1 MDAPVQEGDLLAGKY
16 RVEKVL
22 GYGGM
27 GVVVSAF
34 RGDLEQRV
42 AVKFLSEAAAERP
55 DAAERFRRE
64 ARAAA
69 KIKSDHVARV
79 LDVGTLDTGQP
90 FMVMEFLEGN
100 DIADELRRFTYLP
113 IIDAVEFILQAIEA
127 LAEAHASGVV
137 HRDLKP
143 GNLFLAR
150 RADGSRRV
158 KVLDFGIS
166 KALAGSSVEELSLT
180 KTAALVGSPLY
191 MAPEQ
196 MRSAKDVDT
205 RADIWSLG
213 AMLYEMLTGQSP
225 YTGESIPQLCAA
237 LLHDDPIPLRQHRP
251 EVPEGLEQV
260 VLRCLMKDRNQ
271 RYSTVYDLGRALLPF
286 AMPDSRVHVERA
298 ERVLGAPDLVTSSAP
313 VIMGAADRSSLPHGS
328 TPMPSM
334 PITPFA
340 SSPPVVL
347 RHTDPT
353 VASWGQSGASGSG
366 KRRGLLIGIAL
377 VAALLA
383 GGVGLWAARGG
394 PASAAK
400 LPPAPTVIAH
410 ADAPKPEP
418 PSVGASQPAAEAAP
432 AAPVP
437 TAPAVTASAEP
448 SVLAPTP
455 PEPPTTAALTKPK
468 PTPVAVKAP
477 APAPQVVA
485 AKKPETKLAAPP
497 PTAAKS
503 GGVTDFGGRR

>member
-1 MDAPVQEGDLLAGKY
+1 MLAGKY

-22 GYGGM
+22 GFGGM

-42 AVKFLSEAAAERP
+42 AVKFLGQAAAQRP

-69 KIKSDHVARV
+69 KIRSEHVARV
-79 LDVGTLDTGQP
+79 LDVGTLDNGLP
-90 FMVMEFLEGN
+90 YMVMEYLEGN
-100 DIADELRRFTYLP
+100 DIAEELRRLQRLP
-113 IIDAVEFILQAIEA
+113 ILEAVEFILQAIEA
-127 LAEAHASGVV
+127 LAEAHAAGVV

-166 KALAGSSVEELSLT
+166 KALTGTSVEELSLT
-180 KTAALVGSPLY
+180 KTAALIGSPLY

-213 AMLYEMLTGQSP
+213 AMLYEMLTGEPP

-251 EVPEGLEQV
+251 EIPEGLEQA

-271 RYSTVYDLGRALLPF
+271 RFPNVFELGRALLPF
-286 AMPDSRVHVERA
+286 ALADSRIHVERA
-298 ERVLGAPDLVTSSAP
+298 ERVLGVADGTMSLMAPGTERTSR
-313 VIMGAADRSSLPHGS
+313 VYS
-328 TPMPSM
+328 TPAVSV
-334 PITPFA
+334 PITPLAVTPAAFMQ
-340 SSPPVVL
+340 PM
-347 RHTDPT
+347 DPT
-353 VASWGQSGASGSG
+353 VNSWGQSGLGAAP
-366 KRRGLLIGIAL
+366 KRRGRLLIVGG

-383 GGVGLWAARGG
+383 AGGGLWAASSSSTPEAKSTPPVSG
-394 PASAAK
+394 PDSTKVDTKASPA
-400 LPPAPTVIAH
+400 PPPEAAPTVSEA
-410 ADAPKPEP
+410 ASSASPLAVNPPGPAPAKAALAGAGKSAPKRTETKRPETTP
-418 PSVGASQPAAEAAP
+418 AP
-432 AAPVP
+432 AAK
-437 TAPAVTASAEP
+437 T
-448 SVLAPTP
+448 
-455 PEPPTTAALTKPK
+455 
-468 PTPVAVKAP
+468 
-477 APAPQVVA
+477 
-485 AKKPETKLAAPP
+485 
-497 PTAAKS
+497 
-503 GGVTDFGGRR
+503 GGITDFGGRR

>member
-1 MDAPVQEGDLLAGKY
+1 MESPVQEGDLLAGKY
-16 RVEKVL
+16 RVEKIL
-22 GYGGM
+22 GFGGM

-69 KIKSDHVARV
+69 KIRSEHVARV
-79 LDVGTLDTGQP
+79 LDVGTLETGQP

-113 IIDAVEFILQAIEA
+113 IIEAVEFILQAIEA
-127 LAEAHASGVV
+127 LAEAHAAGVV

-166 KALAGSSVEELSLT
+166 KALTGSSVEDMSLT
-180 KTAALVGSPLY
+180 KTAALIGSPLY

-237 LLHDDPIPLRQHRP
+237 LLHDDPIPLRQHRA
-251 EVPEGLEQV
+251 EIPEGLEQV

-271 RYSTVYDLGRALLPF
+271 RFPTVYDLGRALLPF
-286 AMPDSRVHVERA
+286 ATPDSRLHVERA
-298 ERVLGAPDLVTSSAP
+298 ERVLGATDVSMSSMAL
-313 VIMGAADRSSLPHGS
+313 MTQRTSLPHVS
-328 TPMPSM
+328 SPTPSR

-340 SSPPVVL
+340 STPPLVL
-347 RHTDPT
+347 KVEPT
-353 VASWGQSGASGSG
+353 VNSWGQSGMMPAP
-366 KRRGLLIGIAL
+366 KRRGPLLIAIGAL
-377 VAALLA
+377 AAVLA
-383 GGVGLWAARGG
+383 GGIGLWAARSGD
-394 PASAAK
+394 SNAK
-400 LPPAPTVIAH
+400 LPT
-410 ADAPKPEP
+410 
-418 PSVGASQPAAEAAP
+418 PSSLPHAEAAKSELKAPP
-432 AAPVP
+432 ATTPLEVVPPVAAALTP
-437 TAPAVTASAEP
+437 ASAEP
-448 SVLAPTP
+448 AAIAVTP
-455 PEPPTTAALTKPK
+455 PEPTSALPPPK
-468 PTPVAVKAP
+468 KAGLVAPRVP
-477 APAPQVVA
+477 AP
-485 AKKPETKLAAPP
+485 KKSETKKSEATSTPP
-497 PTAAKS
+497 SKS
-503 GGVTDFGGRR
+503 GGITDFGGRR

>member
-42 AVKFLSEAAAERP
+42 AVKFLSQAAAERP

-69 KIKSDHVARV
+69 KIRSEHVARV
-79 LDVGTLDTGQP
+79 LDVGTLDTGLP

-100 DIADELRRFTYLP
+100 DIADELRKFTYLP
-113 IIDAVEFILQAIEA
+113 IIEAVEFILQAIEA
-127 LAEAHASGVV
+127 LAEAHAAGVV

-166 KALAGSSVEELSLT
+166 KALTGSSVEELSLT
-180 KTAALVGSPLY
+180 KTAALIGSPLY

-213 AMLYEMLTGQSP
+213 AMLYEMLTGQPP

-251 EVPEGLEQV
+251 EIPEGLEQA
-260 VLRCLMKDRNQ
+260 VLRCLQKDRNQ
-271 RYSTVYDLGRALLPF
+271 RFATVFELGRALLPF
-286 AMPDSRVHVERA
+286 AQPDSRIHVERA
-298 ERVLGAPDLVTSSAP
+298 ERVLGVTDVTMSGMVSYP
-313 VIMGAADRSSLPHGS
+313 SLPQVS
-328 TPMPSM
+328 RPAASV
-334 PITPFA
+334 PITPLHVTPA
-340 SSPPVVL
+340 PVMQP
-347 RHTDPT
+347 TEPT
-353 VASWGQSGASGSG
+353 VNSWGQSGMAPAP
-366 KRRGLLIGIAL
+366 KRHRGVLIGIAAGAAV
-377 VAALLA
+377 VAGA
-383 GGVGLWAARGG
+383 VGLWAARSG
-394 PASAAK
+394 AEDK
-400 LPPAPTVIAH
+400 VPAPA
-410 ADAPKPEP
+410 ASPSAELAKPEP
-418 PSVGASQPAAEAAP
+418 KAVPVTLTP
-432 AAPVP
+432 PVP
-437 TAPAVTASAEP
+437 VSTASAEP
-448 SVLAPTP
+448 PAIAANAPS
-455 PEPPTTAALTKPK
+455 PPTTTTEAKPK
-468 PTPVAVKAP
+468 PVVAAPTRIPPKRPDPKRPETAP
-477 APAPQVVA
+477 AP
-485 AKKPETKLAAPP
+485 TKA
-497 PTAAKS
+497 
-503 GGVTDFGGRR
+503 GGITDFGGRR